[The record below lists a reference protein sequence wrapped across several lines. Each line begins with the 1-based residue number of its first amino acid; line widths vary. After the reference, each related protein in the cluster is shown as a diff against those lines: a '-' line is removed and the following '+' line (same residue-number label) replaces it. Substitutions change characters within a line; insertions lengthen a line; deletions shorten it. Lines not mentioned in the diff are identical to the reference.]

1 MPRLDEEAQ
10 GAWKVYSFSQ
20 GYLKVAFME
29 IHQIPLLREPVMV
42 IAFSGWNDA
51 AEAASGAVEHLLS
64 GWRDKNDDVIPELIA
79 NVESEDF
86 YDFQVNRPVVTID
99 ESQIRSITWPSTQVF
114 GMAIPSMKRDLVIVT
129 GVEPSMKWKSFT
141 SDLLDLADDLEVS
154 LIVSLG
160 SLLADTPHTRPIT
173 VTATGSHPTIANR
186 LGVSVSKYEGP
197 TGILGIIQDG
207 CMRRGIDAISLWA
220 AVPHYASNA
229 PSPKAT
235 LALINSLEEF
245 LDIKIP
251 LSDLPDRSDAWE
263 REVNDLAADDSEI
276 ADYVKALEE
285 SKDAAELPDVSGDTI
300 AKEFERYL
308 RRQQED

>member
-1 MPRLDEEAQ
+1 M
-10 GAWKVYSFSQ
+10 YSFAQ

-29 IHQIPLLREPVMV
+29 IHQIPLLREPIM
-42 IAFSGWNDA
+42 IMAFSGWNDA

-64 GWRDKNDDVIPELIA
+64 GWRDKNDDVLPELIA

-86 YDFQVNRPVVTID
+86 YDFQVNRPVVSID
-99 ESQIRSITWPSTQVF
+99 ESEIRSITWPSTQVF
-114 GMAIPSMKRDLVIVT
+114 GMAIPSMSRDLVIVT

-141 SDLLDLADDLEVS
+141 SDILDLADDLEVS
-154 LIVSLG
+154 LIVSLA
-160 SLLADTPHTRPIT
+160 SLLADVPHTRPIT
-173 VTATGSHPTIANR
+173 VTGTGAHPSIAHR

-220 AVPHYASNA
+220 AVPHYAANA

-235 LALINSLEEF
+235 LALINTLEEF
-245 LDIKIP
+245 LNIKIP
-251 LSDLPDRSDAWE
+251 LSDLPDRADAWE
-263 REVNDLAADDSEI
+263 NEVNDLAADDSEI
-276 ADYVKALEE
+276 AEYVKALEE
-285 SKDAAELPDVSGDTI
+285 SKDAAELPDISGDTI

>member
-1 MPRLDEEAQ
+1 
-10 GAWKVYSFSQ
+10 
-20 GYLKVAFME
+20 ME
-29 IHQIPLLREPVMV
+29 IHQIPLLREPIMIV
-42 IAFSGWNDA
+42 AFSGWNDA

-79 NVESEDF
+79 EVESEDY
-86 YDFQVNRPVVTID
+86 YDFQVNRPVVSID
-99 ESQIRSITWPSTQVF
+99 ESEIRSLTWPTTQVF
-114 GMAIPSMKRDLVIVT
+114 GMAIPSMNRDLVIVT

-160 SLLADTPHTRPIT
+160 SLLADTPHTRPIS
-173 VTATGSHPTIANR
+173 VTGTGAHPSIANR

-207 CMRRGIDAISLWA
+207 CMRRGIDALSLWA

-235 LALINSLEEF
+235 LALINTLEEF

-251 LSDLPDRSDAWE
+251 LSDLPDRADAWE

-285 SKDAAELPDVSGDTI
+285 SKDAAELPEVSGDTI

-308 RRQQED
+308 RRHQED

>member
-1 MPRLDEEAQ
+1 
-10 GAWKVYSFSQ
+10 
-20 GYLKVAFME
+20 ME
-29 IHQIPLLREPVMV
+29 IHQIPLLREPIM
-42 IAFSGWNDA
+42 IMAFSGWNDA
-51 AEAASGAVEHLLS
+51 AEAASGAIEHLLS
-64 GWRDKNDDVIPELIA
+64 GWCDKNDDVLPELIA
-79 NVESEDF
+79 EVDSEDY
-86 YDFQVNRPVVTID
+86 YDFQVNRPVVSID
-99 ESQIRSITWPSTQVF
+99 DSEIRSITWPSTQVF
-114 GMAIPSMKRDLVIVT
+114 GMAIPSMTRDLVIVT

-173 VTATGSHPTIANR
+173 VTGTGAHPTIANR

-220 AVPHYASNA
+220 AVPHYAANA

-235 LALINSLEEF
+235 LALINTLEEF
-245 LDIKIP
+245 LNIKIP
-251 LSDLPDRSDAWE
+251 LSDLPDRADSWE
-263 REVNDLAADDSEI
+263 REVNDLASDDSEI

-285 SKDAAELPDVSGDTI
+285 SKDAAELPEVSGDTI

>member
-1 MPRLDEEAQ
+1 
-10 GAWKVYSFSQ
+10 
-20 GYLKVAFME
+20 ME

-99 ESQIRSITWPSTQVF
+99 ESEIRSITWPSTQVF
-114 GMAIPSMKRDLVIVT
+114 GMAIPSMDRDLVIVT

-173 VTATGSHPTIANR
+173 VTATGSHPSIANR

-235 LALINSLEEF
+235 LALINTLEEF
-245 LDIKIP
+245 LNIKIP
-251 LSDLPDRSDAWE
+251 LSDLPGKSDAWE

-285 SKDAAELPDVSGDTI
+285 SKDAAELPEVSGDTI

>member
-1 MPRLDEEAQ
+1 
-10 GAWKVYSFSQ
+10 
-20 GYLKVAFME
+20 ME
-29 IHQIPLLREPVMV
+29 IHQIPLLREPIM
-42 IAFSGWNDA
+42 IMAFSGWNDA

-64 GWRDKNDDVIPELIA
+64 GWRDKNDDVLPELIA

-86 YDFQVNRPVVTID
+86 YDFQVNRPVVSID
-99 ESQIRSITWPSTQVF
+99 ESEIRSITWPSTQVF
-114 GMAIPSMKRDLVIVT
+114 GMVIPSMTRDLVIVT

-160 SLLADTPHTRPIT
+160 SLLADTPHTRPIS
-173 VTATGSHPTIANR
+173 VTGTGAHPSIANR

-235 LALINSLEEF
+235 LALINTLEEF

-251 LSDLPDRSDAWE
+251 LSDLPEKADAWE
-263 REVNDLAADDSEI
+263 REVNDLAAEDSEI

-300 AKEFERYL
+300 AREFERYL

>member
-1 MPRLDEEAQ
+1 
-10 GAWKVYSFSQ
+10 
-20 GYLKVAFME
+20 ME
-29 IHQIPLLREPVMV
+29 IHQIPLLREPIM
-42 IAFSGWNDA
+42 IMAFSGWNDA

-64 GWRDKNDDVIPELIA
+64 GWRDKNDDVLPELIA

-86 YDFQVNRPVVTID
+86 YDFQVNRPVVSID
-99 ESQIRSITWPSTQVF
+99 ESEIRSITWPSTQVF
-114 GMAIPSMKRDLVIVT
+114 GMAIPSMSRDLVIVT

-141 SDLLDLADDLEVS
+141 SDILDLADDLEVS

-160 SLLADTPHTRPIT
+160 SLLADVPHTRPIT
-173 VTATGSHPTIANR
+173 VTGTGAHPSIANR

-220 AVPHYASNA
+220 AVPHYAANA

-235 LALINSLEEF
+235 LALINTLEEF
-245 LDIKIP
+245 LNIKIP
-251 LSDLPDRSDAWE
+251 LSDLPDRADAWE
-263 REVNDLAADDSEI
+263 TEVNDLAAEDSEI
-276 ADYVKALEE
+276 AEYVKALEE
-285 SKDAAELPDVSGDTI
+285 SKDAAELPDISGDTI

>member
-1 MPRLDEEAQ
+1 MPRLDEVAQ
-10 GAWKVYSFSQ
+10 GALEVYSFAQ

-29 IHQIPLLREPVMV
+29 IHKIPLLREPVMV

-51 AEAASGAVEHLLS
+51 AEAASDAVEHLLS

-86 YDFQVNRPVVTID
+86 YDFQVNRPVITID

-114 GMAIPSMKRDLVIVT
+114 GMSIPSMERDLVIVT

-154 LIVSLG
+154 LIISLG

-173 VTATGSHPTIANR
+173 VTATGSHPSIANR

-235 LALINSLEEF
+235 LALINTLEEF
-245 LDIKIP
+245 LNIKIP
-251 LSDLPDRSDAWE
+251 LSDLPDKSDSWE

-285 SKDAAELPDVSGDTI
+285 SKDAAELPEVSGDTI

>member
-1 MPRLDEEAQ
+1 
-10 GAWKVYSFSQ
+10 
-20 GYLKVAFME
+20 ME
-29 IHQIPLLREPVMV
+29 IHQIPLLREPIM
-42 IAFSGWNDA
+42 IMAFSGWNDA

-64 GWRDKNDDVIPELIA
+64 GWRDKNDDVLPELIA
-79 NVESEDF
+79 EVESEDF
-86 YDFQVNRPVVTID
+86 YDFQVNRPVISID
-99 ESQIRSITWPSTQVF
+99 ESEIRSITWPSTQVF
-114 GMAIPSMKRDLVIVT
+114 GMLIPSMKRDLVIVT

-141 SDLLDLADDLEVS
+141 ADLLDLADDLEVS

-160 SLLADTPHTRPIT
+160 SLLADTPHTRPIS
-173 VTATGSHPTIANR
+173 VTGTGAHPSIAHR

-235 LALINSLEEF
+235 LALINTLEEF
-245 LDIKIP
+245 LDVKIP
-251 LSDLPDRSDAWE
+251 LSDLPEKADAWE

-300 AKEFERYL
+300 AREFERYL

>member
-1 MPRLDEEAQ
+1 MPRLGEAAQ
-10 GAWKVYSFSQ
+10 GAWKVYSFDQ

-99 ESQIRSITWPSTQVF
+99 DSEIRNITWPSTQVF
-114 GMAIPSMKRDLVIVT
+114 GMAIPSMNRDLVIVT

-141 SDLLDLADDLEVS
+141 SELLDLADDLEVS

-173 VTATGSHPTIANR
+173 VTATGSHPSIANR

-235 LALINSLEEF
+235 LALINTLEEF
-245 LDIKIP
+245 LNIKIP
-251 LSDLPDRSDAWE
+251 LSDLPDKSDAWE

-285 SKDAAELPDVSGDTI
+285 SKDAAELPEISGDTI

>member
-1 MPRLDEEAQ
+1 M
-10 GAWKVYSFSQ
+10 YSFAQ

-29 IHQIPLLREPVMV
+29 IHQIPLFREPVMV

-173 VTATGSHPTIANR
+173 VTATSSHPSIANR

-235 LALINSLEEF
+235 LALINNLEEF

-251 LSDLPDRSDAWE
+251 LSDLPDRSDSWE